1 MEACEEVLRGFGF
14 RQFRVRVH
22 DTVARI
28 EVGTDE
34 IPRLFAPEISGAIHE
49 RFRENGFL
57 YVSVDINGYRTG
69 SMNEGLAS
77 IPQGVVD

>member
-1 MEACEEVLRGFGF
+1 V
-14 RQFRVRVH
+14 
-22 DTVARI
+22 
-28 EVGTDE
+28 
-34 IPRLFAPEISGAIHE
+34 IHE

-77 IPQGVVD
+77 IPRGVVD